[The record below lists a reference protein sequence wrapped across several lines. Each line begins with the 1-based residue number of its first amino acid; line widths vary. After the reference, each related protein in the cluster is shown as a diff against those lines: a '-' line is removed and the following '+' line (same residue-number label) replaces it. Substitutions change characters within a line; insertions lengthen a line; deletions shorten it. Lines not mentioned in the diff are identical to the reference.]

1 MQTQIGSNYLHPHQQ
16 VAVQWMMDRERDP
29 IVSGGFLCDE
39 MGLGKTYS
47 TLGLLVNRPLDKTLL
62 LCPKAVIG
70 QWAEAA
76 TDARIKVFTCVD
88 NKWKCKN
95 PQTQTE
101 TSLYITNYDKL
112 TNSKALFFSRT
123 LTWNRMVLDEAHNIR
138 NGATKRYS
146 VLKYIEASSKWMLTG
161 TPIVNSPKDLTAL
174 MYLFNQGP
182 GRVSNISHKDA
193 KKFMYNYALHRT
205 MDMVRDT
212 IALPSNVES
221 STHSLDF
228 HTTQEANF
236 YRGVQGR
243 LMTQLQSLFDRYD
256 AEARNLFLLLLLRL
270 RQISVHPQV
279 FINSK
284 RKKVPGFNCP
294 DFSQESTK
302 VRTLHA
308 LLQEAYA
315 ANESHGWV
323 VFCNFTDE
331 ISVIRKRL
339 ESEAYIHEIHEYH
352 GGLSDAQRQEVIA
365 ASKKETPAGKQRVF
379 ICQIKCGGTG
389 LNLQHMD
396 RVVFMSPWWTS
407 AQMDQAIGRVQ
418 RMGQAKQVKVHYLV
432 LREEEDVS
440 MNVDRMMYHKV
451 SEKKTLCEFILQ
463 SSRHFVNLHDYR
475 HDVDFVAPAD
485 APTYPFSQEVDTNA
499 LLPDQ
504 EENLEEALYEDDA
517 NGENGGYDANA
528 ENANGEDGEPQQW
541 QVIPQADEDPQ

>member
-47 TLGLLVNRPLDKTLL
+47 TLGLLVNRPVEKTLL

-76 TDARIKVFTCVD
+76 ADARIKVFTCVD

-95 PQTQTE
+95 PQTQSE

-112 TNSKALFFSRT
+112 TNNKALFFSRA
-123 LTWNRMVLDEAHNIR
+123 LSWNRMVLDEAHNIR

-243 LMTQLQSLFDRYD
+243 LMTQLQALFDRYD

-294 DFSQESTK
+294 DFGQESTK
-302 VRTLHA
+302 VRTLHN
-308 LLQEAYA
+308 LLQEAYDA
-315 ANESHGWV
+315 HESHGWV

-331 ISVIRKRL
+331 INILRKRL
-339 ESEAYIHEIHEYH
+339 EKEDYIHEIHEYH
-352 GGLSDAQRQEVIA
+352 GGLSDAQRQEVVA

-463 SSRHFVNLHDYR
+463 SSRHFVNLHDYS
-475 HDVDFVAPAD
+475 HDIDYVSPMEAPI
-485 APTYPFSQEVDTNA
+485 YPFSQEVDTNA

-517 NGENGGYDANA
+517 NAEQGGYDANA
-528 ENANGEDGEPQQW
+528 ENEPQEPEVW
-541 QVIPQADEDPQ
+541 QVIVQADEDPM